1 MDITKDTIRADGSKA
16 PELGSVET
24 AAQMLGI
31 KPIGEQQ
38 IQDLMQILN
47 KYRAGKKSVDS
58 RIIASEN
65 WWKLRNDVEEDKDG
79 HAKPGFRS
87 KSGWLHNVITNKH
100 ADAMDAYPEPNI
112 LPREQGDKVE
122 AAMLSKIIP
131 VVLEKNQFETTYSKV
146 MWSKLKTGTGVYKV
160 IWDKNKNERLGR
172 YRCAQVQHP

>member
-58 RIIASEN
+58 S
-65 WWKLRNDVEEDKDG
+65 
-79 HAKPGFRS
+79 
-87 KSGWLHNVITNKH
+87 
-100 ADAMDAYPEPNI
+100 
-112 LPREQGDKVE
+112 
-122 AAMLSKIIP
+122 
-131 VVLEKNQFETTYSKV
+131 
-146 MWSKLKTGTGVYKV
+146 
-160 IWDKNKNERLGR
+160 R
-172 YRCAQVQHP
+172 YHICD